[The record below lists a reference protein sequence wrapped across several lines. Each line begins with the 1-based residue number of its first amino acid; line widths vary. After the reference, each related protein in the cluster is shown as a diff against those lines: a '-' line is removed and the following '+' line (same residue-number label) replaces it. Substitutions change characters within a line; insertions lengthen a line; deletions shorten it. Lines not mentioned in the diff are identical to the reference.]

1 MSFQNHSNKNPTEV
15 IMDHKLIQDL
25 NSAIEG
31 AVSEAL
37 KQHDIPYGSFEWRL
51 TPVGGEKVGA
61 ICAIS
66 GTTNIPR
73 PAGSGGSSKHGITN
87 C

>member
-1 MSFQNHSNKNPTEV
+1 
-15 IMDHKLIQDL
+15 MDHKQIEDL

-31 AVSEAL
+31 AVSEVL
-37 KQHDIPYGSFEWRL
+37 KQNGIPYGSFEYRL

-66 GTTNIPR
+66 GTTNTPK